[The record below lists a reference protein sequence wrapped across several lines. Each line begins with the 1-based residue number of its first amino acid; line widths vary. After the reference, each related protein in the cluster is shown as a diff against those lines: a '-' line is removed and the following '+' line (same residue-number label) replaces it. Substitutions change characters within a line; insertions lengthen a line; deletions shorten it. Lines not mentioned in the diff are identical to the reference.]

1 MHEGARGVPASIPGL
16 LVAEERPG
24 WRTARDLGKRGEAI
38 AARHLEDRGCRIL
51 ARSFRTRRGEV
62 DLVVLDRG
70 VLVFVEVKTRS
81 TLACGRPAE
90 SVSALKRA
98 RMAGAARAWLLRH
111 AGAEPPCRFDV
122 VEVLE
127 RIDGGHTVRHLRDAF
142 QCDA

>member
-1 MHEGARGVPASIPGL
+1 MIPGL
-16 LVAEERPG
+16 RVAEERPA
-24 WRTARDLGKRGEAI
+24 WRAARDLGKRGEAI

-70 VLVFVEVKTRS
+70 VVVFVEVKTRS

-90 SVSALKRA
+90 SVDALKRA
-98 RMAGAARAWLLRH
+98 RMAGAARTWLLRH

-127 RIDGGHTVRHLRDAF
+127 GIDGGHTVRHLRDAF
-142 QCDA
+142 QIDT